1 MIEQAIVLGAPR
13 SGTTF
18 LMGFLDASPR
28 VECVA
33 GNLLPVGIAHLAAQ
47 SLPDDA
53 HDTLRRSFRLSL
65 VDYLESG
72 AYNSRARALQKW
84 WAAGHRPRALRAA
97 ARGVRRE
104 DLLVY
109 KEPFL
114 AFAPELACDA
124 LPEARIV
131 HIFRDGRDVADSLV
145 RSYDVLSDAKLARLD
160 SNEVMIGT
168 RIGERHLPWWVA
180 DEEADEFFAARPYAR
195 AIWMWREMVRR
206 CREVLQRPE
215 LAASGRVL
223 SVRYEDLMRAPLD
236 QGETIMRHLD
246 RPLTDPMRKR
256 LRAAHTRSV
265 GIHTHR
271 EQAEVL
277 TAERVAGAELAAYGY
292 MSERSAV
299 AAAPPAG

>member
-18 LMGFLDASPR
+18 LMGFLDASPH

-47 SLPDDA
+47 PLPDEA
-53 HDTLRRSFRLSL
+53 HDALRRSFRRAL
-65 VDYLESG
+65 VDYTESG
-72 AYNSRARALQKW
+72 AYNSRAGALQKW
-84 WAAGHRPRALRAA
+84 WAAGRRPRALRAA

-104 DLLVY
+104 NLLVY

-131 HIFRDGRDVADSLV
+131 YIFRDGRDVADSLV
-145 RSYDVLSDAKLARLD
+145 RSYDVLSDSKLTSLD

-168 RIGERHLPWWVA
+168 RIGERYLPWWA
-180 DEEADEFFAARPYAR
+180 AEDEADEFFAARPYVR
-195 AIWMWREMVRR
+195 AIWMWREMVRS
-206 CREVLQRPE
+206 CREVLQRPD
-215 LAASGRVL
+215 LAESGRVL

-236 QGETIMRHLD
+236 QGETIMRHLGM
-246 RPLTDPMRKR
+246 PLTSGMRKR
-256 LRAAHTRSV
+256 LQGAHTHSV
-265 GIHTHR
+265 GIHR
-271 EQAEVL
+271 RRGQAEIVS
-277 TAERVAGAELAAYGY
+277 AERVAGAELAAYGY
-292 MSERSAV
+292 MNERSAV